1 MTRRL
6 KLYMWVI
13 VVMDFSV
20 ASSYICAV
28 LHTSRSFLSTLFSI
42 CEIKPWS
49 LQLDGHLE
57 NFGEGQ
63 VNRSGWQCII
73 VTGQSELSW
82 SEQQQQKA
90 SYLHF
95 AF

>member
-13 VVMDFSV
+13 VVMEFSV
-20 ASSYICAV
+20 ASSYIWAV

-49 LQLDGHLE
+49 LQPDGHLE
-57 NFGEGQ
+57 NFGKGQ
-63 VNRSGWQCII
+63 ENRSGWEYII
-73 VTGQSELSW
+73 VTGHSELSW
-82 SEQQQQKA
+82 SEQQQKKA
-90 SYLHF
+90 FYLHF